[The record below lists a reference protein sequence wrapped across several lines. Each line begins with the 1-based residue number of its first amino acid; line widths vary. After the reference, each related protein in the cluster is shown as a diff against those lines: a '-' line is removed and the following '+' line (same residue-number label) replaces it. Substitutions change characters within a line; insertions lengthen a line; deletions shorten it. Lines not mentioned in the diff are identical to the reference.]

1 MIAVADAVREI
12 APELRLVFVGT
23 ERGME
28 TRVVPER
35 GYELE
40 LMRVLPIRGGGALG
54 AARGITRAAALL
66 PEARTL
72 LKKLAPSALFSIG
85 GYAAGPI
92 SLAARSL
99 RVPVALME
107 PNSVIG
113 LANRLIAPL
122 VQRAYTAFPESE
134 RHFKASVVL
143 RAGVPI
149 RNGFAQVPYMPRLDA
164 PRVLVLGG
172 SQGAKSLNEAVPRA
186 LAHLASN
193 VRVVHQCGAAHEA
206 DARRLYAGLG
216 LEARAE
222 VVPFIADMPRALADA
237 DLVIA
242 RSGASAVSEICAVG
256 RPSLLVPYPF
266 ASGDHQR
273 VNAESLVRAGAAVCL
288 SATEASADRISR
300 EIAALLDNSVRLCT
314 MAERAAALGRPEAAH
329 AIAQDLL
336 GLAGVANAERREAP
350 SPAHPF
356 GCHEARRAGSNAPPP
371 SPGASNRFLY
381 QQFAEHC
388 AARYRALRSAGS
400 RPLALREAC

>member
-1 MIAVADAVREI
+1 MTDTLLFAGGGTGGHVYPMIAVADAVRAI

-28 TRVVPER
+28 KRAVPER

-40 LMRVLPIRGGGALG
+40 LMRVLPIRGGGVLG
-54 AARGITRAAALL
+54 AVRGIARAAGSV
-66 PEARTL
+66 PEARGL
-72 LKKLAPSALFSIG
+72 LKKHRPRAVFSIG
-85 GYAAGPI
+85 GYAAGPV

-99 RVPVALME
+99 GIPVALME

-113 LANRLIAPL
+113 LANRLIAPF
-122 VQRAYTAFPESE
+122 VQRAYTAFQESE
-134 RHFKASVVL
+134 RHFDPKLVL

-149 RNGFAQVPYMPRLDA
+149 RGGFEPVPYMPRLDA

-206 DARRLYAGLG
+206 DARRLYQGLG
-216 LEARAE
+216 LTERAQ

-242 RSGASAVSEICAVG
+242 RSGASAVSEICAIG

-273 VNAESLVRAGAAVCL
+273 VNAESLVRAGAALCL
-288 SATEASADRISR
+288 SSTEASADRICR
-300 EIAALLDNSVRLCT
+300 EITALFDHSQRLFT
-314 MAERAAALGRPEAAH
+314 MAERATALGRPEAAQV
-329 AIAQDLL
+329 IAEDLL
-336 GLAGVANAERREAP
+336 GLAGVANPERRVAP
-350 SPAHPF
+350 SPPKPSASGAAF
-356 GCHEARRAGSNAPPP
+356 RAQLS
-371 SPGASNRFLY
+371 
-381 QQFAEHC
+381 
-388 AARYRALRSAGS
+388 
-400 RPLALREAC
+400 LREAV

>member
-1 MIAVADAVREI
+1 VSTLIFAGGGTGGHVYPMIAVADAVHEI
-12 APELRLVFVGT
+12 APELELVFVGT

-35 GYELE
+35 GYRLE
-40 LMRVLPIRGGGALG
+40 LMRISPIRGRGVLGALH
-54 AARGITRAAALL
+54 GIARAALSV
-66 PEARTL
+66 PEARAML
-72 LKKLAPSALFSIG
+72 ERLAPSAVFSIG
-85 GYAAGPI
+85 GYAAGPV
-92 SLAARSL
+92 SLGARSL
-99 RVPVALME
+99 GIPVALME

-134 RHFKASVVL
+134 RHFKAGLVL

-149 RNGFAQVPYMPRLDA
+149 RAGFEPVPYTPRLDA

-186 LAHLASN
+186 LAHLGEN
-193 VRVVHQCGAAHEA
+193 VRVTHQCGAAHEA

-216 LEARAE
+216 LEARAQ
-222 VVPFIADMPRALADA
+222 VLPFIADMPKALADA

-288 SATEASADRISR
+288 PSTEASADRIAR
-300 EIAALLDNSVRLCT
+300 EISELFDHSQRLYT
-314 MAERAAALGRPEAAH
+314 MAERATTLGRPQAAR
-329 AIAQDLL
+329 AIADDLL
-336 GLAGVANAERREAP
+336 GLAGVASSERRVAP
-350 SPAHPF
+350 SPAF
-356 GCHEARRAGSNAPPP
+356 AGSNAPP
-371 SPGASNRFLY
+371 SSQSTIFST
-381 QQFAEHC
+381 
-388 AARYRALRSAGS
+388 LRS
-400 RPLALREAC
+400 REAS